1 MTKAQQRKVDLIRR
15 QAEKE
20 FSFTELKR
28 LEVTENEYFV
38 AVFAQIGLPND
49 EGTYAS
55 IFARDSVHVFIGK
68 RGGMKYPV
76 TQKLKNGKYRH
87 FYRPY
92 KSFLATSIDQRI

>member
-28 LEVTENEYFV
+28 FEVTENEYFV

-68 RGGMKYPV
+68 RGGMKYPMH
-76 TQKLKNGKYRH
+76 KPLKDGTYK
-87 FYRPY
+87 FYYKPY

>member
-28 LEVTENEYFV
+28 FEVTENEYFV
-38 AVFAQIGLPND
+38 AVFAQIGLHND
-49 EGTYAS
+49 EGTAAS

-76 TQKLKNGKYRH
+76 YRTLKDGTIKSY
-87 FYRPY
+87 YKPY
-92 KSFLATSIDQRI
+92 KSFLSTSIDQRI